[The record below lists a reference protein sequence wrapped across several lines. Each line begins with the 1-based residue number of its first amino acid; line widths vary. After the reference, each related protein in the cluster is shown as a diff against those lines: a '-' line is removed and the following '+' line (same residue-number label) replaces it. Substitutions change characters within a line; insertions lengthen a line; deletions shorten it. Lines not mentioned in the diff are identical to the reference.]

1 MGAFSIWHWIVVAII
16 FSPLLIIILGIAL
29 LGFQRKVPIR
39 HSLSVIVKNGYIG
52 FCWTYLFFGWIVPI
66 IRGEIGVGVLHLVL
80 TFVSLGLFQ
89 LVMPFLYNK
98 QFMTRQL
105 TSGWDLAADG
115 ELLALAQ
122 KKLNITA

>member
-39 HSLSVIVKNGYIG
+39 HSQSGIVKNGYIG

>member
-1 MGAFSIWHWIVVAII
+1 MGSFSIWHWAVVAII
-16 FSPLLIIILGIAL
+16 FSPLFIIILGIAL

-39 HSLSVIVKNGYIG
+39 HAQSGIVKNGYIG

-66 IRGEIGVGVLHLVL
+66 IRGEIGIGVLHLVL
-80 TFVSLGLFQ
+80 TVVSIGLFQ

-105 TSGWDLAADG
+105 TSGWELSGNG

-122 KKLNITA
+122 KRLNITT